1 MIVDR
6 DRIQIDAVALEND
19 CRAPRDELTDTAFSK
34 AAAYGDA
41 LRVLPFFEP
50 QKALDYYGKFLR
62 ELLDGGWNNAGGLW
76 LSPYQHTIKF
86 GSAEL
91 SAIFSPRTNHRRRPL
106 QGRR

>member
-1 MIVDR
+1 MNRDQLDFNLFAFEDDR
-6 DRIQIDAVALEND
+6 RTSSNKLTNAAL
-19 CRAPRDELTDTAFSK
+19 SK

-62 ELLDGGWNNAGGLW
+62 ELLDGGLNNAGGLW

>member
-6 DRIQIDAVALEND
+6 DQIQIDAVALEND

-50 QKALDYYGKFLR
+50 QKRWIITANSC
-62 ELLDGGWNNAGGLW
+62 EN
-76 LSPYQHTIKF
+76 
-86 GSAEL
+86 
-91 SAIFSPRTNHRRRPL
+91 FSMAA
-106 QGRR
+106 